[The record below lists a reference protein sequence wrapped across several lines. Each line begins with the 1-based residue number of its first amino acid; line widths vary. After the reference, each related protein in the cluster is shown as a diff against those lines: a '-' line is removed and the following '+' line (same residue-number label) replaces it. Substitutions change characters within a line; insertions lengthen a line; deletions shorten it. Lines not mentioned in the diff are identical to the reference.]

1 MKKLL
6 ALALAVIV
14 TFPAFYSCKDD
25 VVDVPYSKNTIEEN
39 KVKIEE
45 EGLALLDKMDAMKNL
60 SAMNTL
66 MDLNTLM
73 YGSSEYEYYGV
84 AGLVK
89 KVVEQKSGRSLIKK
103 IESKTTVTDPYYT
116 FMGIEAG
123 IYTWNSSISEFQ
135 WTESAGELTFKYPS
149 SGSTT
154 NNTILK
160 VSNLKYDEQTYESET
175 SYMLTSLNVLMTVS
189 GSEQLSLEMRAEFD
203 DDGMPISYRSEFEVK
218 EGYSFTET
226 FSNSGSKA
234 KFDATYGFDGED
246 LFMAHME
253 SSGDFTYDN
262 MYSLEDPENE
272 DQLDEFLDKANM
284 WIQAGN
290 LKFAAVVDFNNYI
303 KQKSSKFP
311 NDVIGSTLED
321 SEAMA
326 KIMNDNIKATLMF
339 AKEKK
344 AIAKGLFYSYEYDE
358 YYYPGEYATGLKFVF
373 ADDSS
378 LDQSF
383 IETGFEDLLS
393 AYEEFMMAMEE
404 SYYQLM

>member
-6 ALALAVIV
+6 VLILAVIV
-14 TFPAFYSCKDD
+14 TFPAFFSCKDD
-25 VVDVPYSKNTIEEN
+25 AVDVPFSKNSIEEN
-39 KVKIEE
+39 KVQIEE

-66 MDLNTLM
+66 MDLNALM
-73 YGSSEYEYYGV
+73 YGAPEEEYYGV
-84 AGLVK
+84 AGMVK

-116 FMGIEAG
+116 FIGIEAG
-123 IYTWNSSISEFQ
+123 IYTWNSSISEFE
-135 WTESAGELTFKYPS
+135 WTASANELTFKYPS
-149 SGSTT
+149 AGSTT

-160 VSNLKYDEQTYESET
+160 VSNLKYDELTYDSET
-175 SYMLTSLNVLMTVS
+175 TYMMTSLNVLMTVS

-226 FSNSGSKA
+226 FTNSGSKA
-234 KFDATYGFDGED
+234 KFDAVYGFDGED

-253 SSGDFTYDN
+253 SSGDFTYDS
-262 MYSLEDPENE
+262 MYSLENPENE

-311 NDVIGSTLED
+311 DDIVGTSMED

-383 IETGFEDLLS
+383 METGFEELLS
-393 AYEEFMMAMEE
+393 AYEEFMMAMQD